1 MVFQPIS
8 PDRLVF
14 TDQSDNTLLIIDFQ
28 LNLLMTSAK
37 IKETSVTFNDKI
49 PSQDYSHPGDGTKW
63 SISAFSGIEVNFRKK
78 DDKRNQSLRLDN
90 LVLTNESII
99 YVGHREEFQKL
110 TLRVL
115 ALNQSEYS
123 KVGFSLTKGYRSKH
137 QL

>member
-1 MVFQPIS
+1 MS
-8 PDRLVF
+8 PDRSVF
-14 TDQSDNTLLIIDFQ
+14 TDKSDNTLLIIDFH

-90 LVLTNESII
+90 W
-99 YVGHREEFQKL
+99 F
-110 TLRVL
+110 
-115 ALNQSEYS
+115 
-123 KVGFSLTKGYRSKH
+123 
-137 QL
+137 

>member
-1 MVFQPIS
+1 
-8 PDRLVF
+8 
-14 TDQSDNTLLIIDFQ
+14 
-28 LNLLMTSAK
+28 MTSAK

-78 DDKRNQSLRLDN
+78 DDKRDQSLRLDN
-90 LVLTNESII
+90 LVLTNESIM

-123 KVGFSLTKGYRSKH
+123 KVGFSLTKGYRSKR